1 MPGVPHRDEMM
12 RLPLGPR
19 AARGSPY
26 LAGGLA
32 AALTLYAIFFALGD
46 GAPWLRAM
54 GVISF
59 VGLAAMVSRMFG
71 RRQQPPRGWLVVDAD
86 GVHRIDRGRTLTLV
100 AWGEPFGVT
109 VLSSADRA
117 RLLLAL
123 TTPKATRYLSARV
136 RDAEDA
142 AAAPALIDRATTAAA
157 SDLRDGDELSL
168 HAADAERLVRAL
180 ERLAPDAVDSIYM
193 SDVAGEPIVLQAGE
207 LRVGGRRIDFSLPF
221 EWRTS
226 IFQARGPH
234 TATVCQATWV
244 RQAEVEVVL
253 VAPMAADGGWTHDAD
268 AAIRAAGE
276 GALVRRAITRDL
288 RLLRA
293 GAGDAPSRETRHAID
308 RVFVLPVRRALDRAP
323 RAARVAAPVRAK
335 ASSHPS

>member
-1 MPGVPHRDEMM
+1 MPGLPRRDEMM

-19 AARGSPY
+19 VSRGSPVFAAF
-26 LAGGLA
+26 LG
-32 AALTLYAIFFALGD
+32 AALTAQAIWFALGRTD
-46 GAPWLRAM
+46 AWIRAG
-54 GVISF
+54 GVIVLMAF
-59 VGLAAMVSRMFG
+59 AAVVTRIFG
-71 RRQQPPRGWLVVDAD
+71 RRLQPPRGWLVVDAD
-86 GVHRIDRGRTLTLV
+86 GLHRIDRGRKVTLV
-100 AWGEPFGVT
+100 AWGEPFGIT

-123 TTPKATRYLSARV
+123 TTPKTTRYLSARV

-157 SDLRDGDELSL
+157 SDLRDGDELAL
-168 HAADAERLVRAL
+168 HAADAERLVHVL

-207 LRVGGRRIDFSLPF
+207 LRIGGRRIDFSLPF

-226 IFQARGPH
+226 IFQERGPH

-293 GAGDAPSRETRHAID
+293 GAGDAPSREMRHAID

-323 RAARVAAPVRAK
+323 RAARVAGPQRAK

>member
-1 MPGVPHRDEMM
+1 VPRREEIL

-19 AARGSPY
+19 VSRGSPV
-26 LAGGLA
+26 LAGGFA
-32 AALTLYAIFFALGD
+32 AALTLVAVGIALGQ
-46 GAPWLRAM
+46 GSPWLRSA
-54 GVISF
+54 GALVAVS
-59 VGLAAMVSRMFG
+59 LAALVNRLLG
-71 RRQQPPRGWLVVDAD
+71 RRTLPPRGWLVVDTD
-86 GVHRIDRGRTLTLV
+86 GLHRIARGPAVRLV

-123 TTPKATRYLSARV
+123 TTPRATRYLSARV

-142 AAAPALIDRATTAAA
+142 AAAPALLDRATTAAA
-157 SDLRDGDELSL
+157 SDVRDGDELSL
-168 HAADAERLVRAL
+168 RAADAERLVHAL
-180 ERLAPDAVDSIYM
+180 MRFAPDAADRIFM
-193 SDVAGEPIVLQAGE
+193 SDAAGEPIVLQAGE
-207 LRVGGRRIDFSLPF
+207 LRVGGRRIDLSLPF

-226 IFQARGPH
+226 IFQERGPH

-244 RQAEVEVVL
+244 RQADVEVVL

-293 GAGDAPSRETRHAID
+293 SAGEAPSRETRHAID

-323 RAARVAAPVRAK
+323 RAARITSPARAK
-335 ASSHPS
+335 ASSHPA

>member
-1 MPGVPHRDEMM
+1 MPGVPRRDEMM

-19 AARGSPY
+19 APVGSPVFAAVLGVGLTLEAIGVAFIRCEPWIRAVCA
-26 LAGGLA
+26 LALVALA
-32 AALTLYAIFFALGD
+32 AV
-46 GAPWLRAM
+46 W
-54 GVISF
+54 
-59 VGLAAMVSRMFG
+59 SRKFG
-71 RRQQPPRGWLVVDAD
+71 RRQEPPRGWLVVDAE
-86 GVHRIDRGRTLTLV
+86 GVHRIDRGRTVTLV

-123 TTPKATRYLSARV
+123 TTPKATRYLTARV

-142 AAAPALIDRATTAAA
+142 AAAPALLNRATTAAA
-157 SDLRDGDELSL
+157 SDLRDGDELAL
-168 HAADAERLVRAL
+168 HAADAERLVNTLA
-180 ERLAPDAVDSIYM
+180 RLAPDAVESIYM
-193 SDVAGEPIVLQAGE
+193 SDVAGEPIVLQTGE
-207 LRVGGRRIDFSLPF
+207 LRVGGRRMNLSLPF

-226 IFQARGPH
+226 IFQERGPH
-234 TATVCQATWV
+234 AASVCQATWV

-288 RLLRA
+288 RLIRA
-293 GAGDAPSRETRHAID
+293 SAGDAPSREVRHAID
-308 RVFVLPVRRALDRAP
+308 RVFVLPVRRALDKAP
-323 RAARVAAPVRAK
+323 RAARLAGPARPK